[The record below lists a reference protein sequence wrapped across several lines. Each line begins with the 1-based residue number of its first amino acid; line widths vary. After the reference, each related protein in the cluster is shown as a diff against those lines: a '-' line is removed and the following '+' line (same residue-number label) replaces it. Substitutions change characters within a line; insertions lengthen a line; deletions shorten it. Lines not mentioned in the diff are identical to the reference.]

1 METYFVEVIDR
12 FEEDVPARDLI
23 YSPVSEDVSVRTT
36 RVYEVTATGTR
47 DELEAF
53 VEDVLVDPVS
63 QEYEVLENE
72 AESALTGYDQRL
84 DVWLKST
91 VLDLEEDYLLEY
103 CDEHRD
109 STGFTV
115 EDLRLL
121 TRHYLDG
128 AGDEA
133 VDAIV
138 RDIANPVIQDWSVTA
153 LESSR

>member
-1 METYFVEVIDR
+1 METYFVEVINR
-12 FEEDVPARDLI
+12 FEESVPARELVF
-23 YSPVSEDVSVRTT
+23 SPVPDDVTVMTT
-36 RVYEVTATGTR
+36 RVYEVTGRGSR

-63 QEYEVLENE
+63 QEYEILGNE
-72 AESALTGYDQRL
+72 ADSALDEYEQRL

-91 VLDLEEDYLLEY
+91 VLDLEEDYLLQY

-109 STGFTV
+109 STGFVV

-121 TRHYLDG
+121 TRHYLEG
-128 AGDEA
+128 AGDEV

-138 RDIANPVIQDWSVTA
+138 RDLANPVIQDWSVTP
-153 LESSR
+153 S